1 MIEIIKQGNIQS
13 KKRGLNHTV
22 FSVSIRHSRNDK
34 GAGVSR
40 NCFWDGY
47 WDAPVSCWPIFS
59 MSLVTV
65 QEVFAKVNSFLKWR
79 MAFIQ
84 GFMFP
89 TGSPY
94 SRPVLQIQVN
104 SFGFLQVDYSVQ
116 VTYGRLPTLDLED
129 FRRYFALKFILYWI
143 FSINAILH

>member
-1 MIEIIKQGNIQS
+1 M
-13 KKRGLNHTV
+13 
-22 FSVSIRHSRNDK
+22 
-34 GAGVSR
+34 SR

-94 SRPVLQIQVN
+94 FRPVLQIQVN

-116 VTYGRLPTLDLED
+116 VTYGRLPTLGLED

-143 FSINAILH
+143 FSINSILH